1 LSVLD
6 SIIKKAKKK
15 LRRIAFSEGE
25 DVRVIEASV
34 RAQNDKLA
42 QPILIGDIDNIKSKI
57 EGFGANPTEFEII
70 DPKGSSRLKIY
81 AQEFTNLRKK
91 RIISL
96 EDALIEV
103 QEPLNFAAMMVRTS
117 DSDGTIGGA
126 VETTSRTVGAA
137 LKIIGKAED
146 SSIVSSFFLIIL
158 DKPYHP
164 KKVTL
169 VFSDCGLVI
178 EPTALQLSQIGQSSI
193 QSYIDLIGG
202 EPKVAMLSFST
213 YGSARHKSVRMV
225 SEATALLK
233 KAKPHVKIDGELQ
246 FDSAFVPSVSE
257 KKAKGSELEG
267 DANIMIFPNLDA
279 ANIGYKIAERIGGAR
294 AIGPILQGLSK
305 PANDLSRGCSVDDIY
320 DLMAVTA
327 AQVK

>member
-146 SSIVSSFFLIIL
+146 SPIVSSFFLIIL

>member
-1 LSVLD
+1 M
-6 SIIKKAKKK
+6 
-15 LRRIAFSEGE
+15 
-25 DVRVIEASV
+25 RVIEASV

-42 QPILIGDIDNIKSKI
+42 QPILIGDIDIIKSKI

-70 DPKGSSRLKIY
+70 DPKVSPRLRIY

-103 QEPLNFAAMMVRTS
+103 QKPLNFAAMMVRTS

-126 VETTSRTVGAA
+126 VETTSKTVGAA
-137 LKIIGKAED
+137 LKIIGKAEG
-146 SSIVSSFFLIIL
+146 SPIVSSFFLIIL

-164 KKVTL
+164 KKITL
-169 VFSDCGLVI
+169 VFSDCGLII

>member
-1 LSVLD
+1 MSVLD

-146 SSIVSSFFLIIL
+146 SPIVSSFFLIIL

>member
-1 LSVLD
+1 M
-6 SIIKKAKKK
+6 
-15 LRRIAFSEGE
+15 
-25 DVRVIEASV
+25 RVIEASV

-146 SSIVSSFFLIIL
+146 SPIVSSFFLIIL